1 MAFFFWDGECGKDG
15 GLYMPENECG
25 DCGDY
30 GEDIA
35 ELKQNVR
42 ALQQGKQDKL
52 TAGSGITINGTTI
65 SAEGTSYS
73 AADNSLIFTG
83 NKIKV
88 NPDEYY
94 TKSQTNTELANK
106 QDKLTAGDNI
116 TINNGVISSTGG
128 DPLIGAMYHVGMQT
142 NTQLLSNTRVHPILQ
157 SPRGTDIV
165 TCDLTNAKFR
175 VLVPGTY
182 FFNINLDASD
192 THTGTYGYIQ
202 CHVGT
207 YDDATDTMEDEFYA
221 GKHMIG
227 GEYVGGIYSFAM
239 HLEPGKYY
247 VPTFLFNRYNSNAAK
262 IDFGW
267 IQLVYVGSGE

>member
-15 GLYMPENECG
+15 GLYMPETECG

-30 GEDIA
+30 GDDIA

-116 TINNGVISSTGG
+116 TINNGVISATGG
-128 DPLIGAMYHVGMQT
+128 DPVIGALFHVGMQAGR
-142 NTQLLSNTRVHPILQ
+142 QLLANTRTRPILQ
-157 SPRGTDIV
+157 NPTGAAIV
-165 TCDLTNAKFR
+165 TCDLSTAKFR
-175 VLVPGTY
+175 PVLPGT
-182 FFNINLDASD
+182 FLFNINLDVED
-192 THTGTYGYIQ
+192 TETAGDGYVQ
-202 CHVGT
+202 FHLGV
-207 YDDATDTMEDEFYA
+207 YDNSDTMEDEFYA
-221 GKHMIG
+221 GKHVYSKNYG
-227 GEYVGGIYSFAM
+227 GGVYSFAM
-239 HLEPGKYY
+239 ELDPEKYY
-247 VPTFLFNRYNSNAAK
+247 VPTFLYTRYGSNYAQVS
-262 IDFGW
+262 FGW
-267 IQLVYVGSGE
+267 IQVVYLGNGTI